1 MMPLSCHSA
10 AQNRDRWHSGREQSL
25 LIVLG
30 MNLSKESFVMDLP
43 LRPKQIFVL
52 VFATILAVL
61 SYWIP
66 APKDVD
72 VSPSFSTPSLNQKA
86 HV

>member
-1 MMPLSCHSA
+1 
-10 AQNRDRWHSGREQSL
+10 
-25 LIVLG
+25 
-30 MNLSKESFVMDLP
+30 MDLP

-72 VSPSFSTPSLNQKA
+72 VSPNFSTPSSNQKA